1 MDVSI
6 KIPLPRL
13 MLLALLSAC
22 GSREVLVITDPHID
36 AAGVWVPSSP
46 GFARRAAL
54 AGFHVSVAAGSGESS
69 PAELLADIEPLPDI
83 LILSPWNRYDPPSS
97 LPEDIRI
104 IIAGALPPPGA
115 AENVTGLAAD
125 FSDAGRQ
132 AGRTAGARAAKEG
145 RSGLLLADGDF
156 PYIRE
161 GYRETAGEALPLIEI
176 MLQDYLPGDP
186 LPEDFISKAEESSML
201 LLFAGDADLAAY
213 DVGADGGIPVITE
226 FALGEGPW
234 EERIIAGI
242 EDDQRAMAKTLIMI
256 MKGDIHGPEVYY
268 PARLEKSSEKWFDA
282 AVPWKL

>member
-1 MDVSI
+1 MAVSI
-6 KIPLPRL
+6 RIPVLQL
-13 MLLALLSAC
+13 TLLILLSAC
-22 GSREVLVITDPHID
+22 DSREVLVITDPHID
-36 AAGVWVPSSP
+36 AAGSWLPSSP

-54 AGFHVSVAAGSGESS
+54 AGFHVSLAAGSGESS

-97 LPEDIRI
+97 LSEEIRI

-115 AENVTGLAAD
+115 AENVTGLTAD

-132 AGRTAGARAAKEG
+132 AGRIAGERAAKEG
-145 RSGLLLADGDF
+145 RPGLLLADGDF
-156 PYIRE
+156 PDIRE
-161 GYRETAGEALPLIEI
+161 GYGETAGEALPLIEI
-176 MLQDYLPGDP
+176 MLQDYLPGDS
-186 LPEDFISKAEESSML
+186 LPGDFISKAEESSVL

-213 DVGADGGIPVITE
+213 DAGADRGIPVITE

-242 EDDQRAMAKTLIMI
+242 EDDERAMARTLIMI

-268 PARLEKSSEKWFDA
+268 PARLEKQ
-282 AVPWKL
+282 